1 MWVMVAAQ
9 NALVQNKITSEDFL
23 KTPASKINIIYCIDG
38 YLNFCCVVS
47 AHLVVPTFH

>member
-9 NALVQNKITSEDFL
+9 NALVQNKITSEDF
-23 KTPASKINIIYCIDG
+23 KTLASNIIYCIDG
-38 YLNFCCVVS
+38 YQNFCCVVS

>member
-9 NALVQNKITSEDFL
+9 NALVQIKITSEDFL
-23 KTPASKINIIYCIDG
+23 KTPASNITYCIDG

-47 AHLVVPTFH
+47 AHLVVQTFH

>member
-1 MWVMVAAQ
+1 MWVIVAAQ

-23 KTPASKINIIYCIDG
+23 KTPASNITYYIDG

>member
-9 NALVQNKITSEDFL
+9 NVLVQNKITSEDFL
-23 KTPASKINIIYCIDG
+23 KTPASNIIYCIDS
-38 YLNFCCVVS
+38 YQNFCCVVS